1 MKVID
6 RTPLIRKYPGFFV
19 ALTKDRKTVV
29 GKGHTPDEAIE
40 EAHQKG
46 CQKPLLVKI
55 PKENRSY
62 LL

>member
-19 ALTKDRKTVV
+19 ALTADRKTVV

-40 EAHQKG
+40 EARQKG
-46 CQKPLLVKI
+46 YKKPLLIKI
-55 PKENRSY
+55 PKENKSY